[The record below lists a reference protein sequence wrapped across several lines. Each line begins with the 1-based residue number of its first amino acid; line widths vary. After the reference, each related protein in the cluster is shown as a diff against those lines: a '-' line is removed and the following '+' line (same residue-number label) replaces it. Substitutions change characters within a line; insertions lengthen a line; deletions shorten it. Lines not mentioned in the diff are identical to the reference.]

1 VAHGAKAGAE
11 RLAPHSSRSSLAQ
24 AWSSVWRRTADGGH
38 LVAQV
43 AGASLKRKGASL
55 SSASQ
60 AFSAFPLTTR
70 TPRLYTLQNT
80 LRIQLHRLIS
90 ARVLSRACSA
100 LQVESCLFRK
110 ASKRTPRT

>member
-1 VAHGAKAGAE
+1 MLGVH
-11 RLAPHSSRSSLAQ
+11 
-24 AWSSVWRRTADGGH
+24 VWRQRRRTADGGQ
-38 LVAQV
+38 LVAQL
-43 AGASLKRKGASL
+43 AGASLKRKDASL

-70 TPRLYTLQNT
+70 TPRLYTLQDS

-90 ARVLSRACSA
+90 ARVLSRASS
-100 LQVESCLFRK
+100 VESCLFRK